1 MEVLFEE
8 DKRCEVIRSGAAE
21 IIPPGWMKSL
31 DLGEAVCWGL
41 TSLSHFAEQNV
52 LLVLL
57 SLRKLQGFLQTLYQ
71 ELGTETKYIFSILS
85 QKRLKQW
92 QKEVENINTLP

>member
-1 MEVLFEE
+1 MRLTNLEVLFEE

-41 TSLSHFAEQNV
+41 TSLSHFAN
-52 LLVLL
+52 
-57 SLRKLQGFLQTLYQ
+57 GCF
-71 ELGTETKYIFSILS
+71 
-85 QKRLKQW
+85 
-92 QKEVENINTLP
+92 